1 MRIQELTNE
10 DLLKLYHTSR
20 KSINTQSESIGIKMM
35 EEEMK
40 NRDIRDCFICGDLA
54 TKRLH
59 TAEDRGF
66 FYLCSSEKCKDNLHL
81 SLTVK

>member
-10 DLLKLYHTSR
+10 DLLKLYQSSR

-35 EEEMK
+35 EEEVK
-40 NRDIRDCFICGDLA
+40 KRNIHECFICEGLA

-66 FYLCSSEKCKDNLHL
+66 FYLCGNEKCKDNLQL